1 MPHVR
6 VAVLLIFAS
15 VSLYGQPRA
24 ERALA
29 ASVSKER
36 LLRTVRDLVWFGPR
50 TGGTKSGNRAVQY
63 LVDRFKEAGY
73 TPEVVE
79 DPEVLTFS
87 ILKWSLR
94 VEEPRS
100 LRRLIKNAWLGGFS
114 PSVGKTRAPLRLM
127 ADQEDTRRNLVDSG
141 AVLLDE
147 PPDRRTYE
155 KLVQVGASC
164 ILVISPKLE
173 GAYSKWAMISD
184 LRRSAENPIPMF
196 NLSYDNGVRL
206 KEALRD
212 SQEVVIS
219 FSAQTLIVR
228 GVPKTVIATLAGD
241 SSAYFLVCAHGDADS
256 GGPGA
261 DDNASGVS
269 GVLEIARTLG
279 ALVGSKVIP
288 RPKFTI
294 QFAVWGTEVHST
306 EHYVKSRANDLEQI
320 LGVLN
325 IDEIGTGAT
334 RDCLYFESN
343 DIEHNEKLL
352 RTLEAVGEE
361 YAGRKGFWA
370 ESTTNPSQG
379 GTDSYVFLPN
389 YLRYLKIPEV
399 EIPSVTI
406 YTAAWN
412 ELKRL
417 QQTEGWTSKAW
428 KGHPDSVYIDY
439 SAYYHS
445 SLDIPAMTTEREPYN
460 MVGAAKAVG
469 ISLLRLAW

>member
-1 MPHVR
+1 MMYVR
-6 VAVLLIFAS
+6 VSVLLVFAYL
-15 VSLYGQPRA
+15 SLYGQPRA
-24 ERALA
+24 ERALS

-50 TGGTKSGNRAVQY
+50 TGGTKSGDRAVRY
-63 LVDRFKEAGY
+63 LVDKFKEAGY
-73 TPEVVE
+73 APQVVE
-79 DPEVLTFS
+79 DPEILTFS
-87 ILKWSLR
+87 ILRWSLK

-114 PSVGKTRAPLRLM
+114 PSVGKMKAPVRLM
-127 ADQEDTRRNLVDSG
+127 TDHEGARTNHLDSG

-147 PPDRRTYE
+147 PPDRRTYQ
-155 KLVQVGASC
+155 KLVEAGASC
-164 ILVISPKLE
+164 VLVISPNLE
-173 GAYSKWAMISD
+173 GAYSQWAMISD
-184 LRRSAENPIPMF
+184 LRRSTENPIPLF
-196 NLSYDNGVRL
+196 NLSFENGARL

-219 FSAQTLIVR
+219 FSAQTLIAR
-228 GVPKTVIATLAGD
+228 GVPKTVIATVPGD

-279 ALVGSKVIP
+279 ALVRSRVVA

-294 QFAVWGTEVHST
+294 QFVIWGTEIHST
-306 EHYVKSRANDLEQI
+306 EHYVKERANDLEQI

-343 DIEHNEKLL
+343 DIGHNERLL
-352 RTLEAVGEE
+352 RTLERVGEE
-361 YAGRKGFWA
+361 YAGRTGFWT

-379 GTDSYVFLPN
+379 GTDSYVFFPN
-389 YLRYLKIPEV
+389 YLRHLKVPEV

-406 YTAAWN
+406 YTGAWN
-412 ELKRL
+412 ELKRM
-417 QQTEGWTSKAW
+417 QQTDGWTSKAW

-445 SLDIPAMTTEREPYN
+445 SLDIPAMTTEREPHN
-460 MVGAAKAVG
+460 MVGAVKAVG